1 MNRNTLYLLIAVL
14 VVALAVL
21 GWLYWDNSQKNR
33 ITLEVGNGAVTLE
46 TN

>member
-1 MNRNTLYLLIAVL
+1 MNRNTLYLIIAVL
-14 VVALAVL
+14 VVAIAVL
-21 GWLYWDNSQKNR
+21 GYLWWDDQQKNR